1 MKTWKSIFKS
11 KQVRK
16 ECLYSF
22 LILMGIRLLATSP
35 TPGTNPD
42 YFKTLIHD
50 NSALTFIDAM
60 TGNGLSGMSIMA
72 LSITPYITASIM
84 VQLAGVIY
92 PHIHEMEKGMEDER
106 KRIHIITLVLGG
118 FVALMESSMIAISF
132 GKKGLLVSAKWYWI
146 LLVMLIWTAGSVVAS
161 LAGELIRKKY
171 DFNGS
176 SLILLFNILASYPS
190 DALSV
195 YQTMIS
201 EKQIAYKVIS
211 SILIVLFVIALF
223 AYTVCLQAAE
233 RRIPITHSQKIK
245 GASMKSTLPLKACPG
260 TVVPIIFASSIL
272 TFPSMIA
279 AFIGKENL
287 TALKFL
293 NTSYWF
299 QKENFYY
306 SIGAIFYIAMIIVIC
321 ATDSDRE
328 GDLIMDYLY
337 RYMQCKTPYSR
348 AIFYEQSQESFQ
360 KAFLP
365 ENLVSSTGRLSVI
378 ESGRARSTGDFI
390 VGMNLT
396 VACTLKY
403 PNNGVLSIGRVQT
416 AVLNMIVQRENEIHN
431 FKPTPYFVLQ
441 GKFATQKGI
450 QYIGTHVSQ
459 KIPNAQEAHK
469 LLSKLQNGS
478 HVGVIFNLNTE
489 QIKKKKPYLYD
500 LSTLQMDANK
510 KYGFSL
516 SKTLSLAQ
524 KLYENGYITYPR
536 TDSIYLPD
544 DMGEEM
550 QRTIDHL
557 MSLTVYSEYNT
568 GRRVDPLDR
577 HYFDSHKVSSHY
589 AIVPTPKAGMP
600 TGDEGKLYDLIARSV
615 ICMLFP
621 DAVFN
626 KTKFQTVVENEV
638 FETTGMTLV
647 SAGFLAVLG
656 VPKDKI
662 IPNVK
667 NGESVTADFE
677 ALKKET
683 EPPKRY
689 TDATLLNAMINC
701 GKTLEDE
708 ELRRLMAG
716 KPGERPL
723 GLGRPSSQ
731 ASIVQTLE
739 DRQYIEKKG
748 KTIIPT
754 TKGINLIA
762 CFPVQEL
769 KSAVMTAQWEKR
781 LDDIENGMD
790 SYESFLSDLQASV
803 RNWTDQVI
811 TAPINPILGA
821 GKEGKM
827 TDYTCPICGKK
838 MEEYLNMYGCSGHK
852 EKTCDFKV
860 PKKVCGVTLKA
871 ADLDSLF
878 KNGQTQTIKGFVS
891 KEKKKFNAR
900 LIVDRES
907 GKVKF
912 YFPPAEETE
921 LTCPFCNKSLK
932 KYDWGYACPDR
943 SGCGFHLGTNVC
955 KHELTED
962 EVRQIL
968 VDGRTANYISFVSK
982 KGNKFRAAI
991 VLDRD
996 SKQTKF
1002 ETEEW

>member
-1 MKTWKSIFKS
+1 MS
-11 KQVRK
+11 KIVCTYEDYDKMCEKFRIMRFQAEDYAPTLWDFSEYIEKNPAKYIDFLIWIDVTGITTEENKEARKMVRK
-16 ECLYSF
+16 F
-22 LILMGIRLLATSP
+22 L
-35 TPGTNPD
+35 
-42 YFKTLIHD
+42 
-50 NSALTFIDAM
+50 
-60 TGNGLSGMSIMA
+60 
-72 LSITPYITASIM
+72 
-84 VQLAGVIY
+84 
-92 PHIHEMEKGMEDER
+92 
-106 KRIHIITLVLGG
+106 
-118 FVALMESSMIAISF
+118 
-132 GKKGLLVSAKWYWI
+132 
-146 LLVMLIWTAGSVVAS
+146 
-161 LAGELIRKKY
+161 
-171 DFNGS
+171 
-176 SLILLFNILASYPS
+176 
-190 DALSV
+190 
-195 YQTMIS
+195 
-201 EKQIAYKVIS
+201 
-211 SILIVLFVIALF
+211 
-223 AYTVCLQAAE
+223 
-233 RRIPITHSQKIK
+233 
-245 GASMKSTLPLKACPG
+245 
-260 TVVPIIFASSIL
+260 
-272 TFPSMIA
+272 
-279 AFIGKENL
+279 
-287 TALKFL
+287 
-293 NTSYWF
+293 
-299 QKENFYY
+299 
-306 SIGAIFYIAMIIVIC
+306 
-321 ATDSDRE
+321 
-328 GDLIMDYLY
+328 
-337 RYMQCKTPYSR
+337 
-348 AIFYEQSQESFQ
+348 
-360 KAFLP
+360 
-365 ENLVSSTGRLSVI
+365 
-378 ESGRARSTGDFI
+378 
-390 VGMNLT
+390 
-396 VACTLKY
+396 
-403 PNNGVLSIGRVQT
+403 
-416 AVLNMIVQRENEIHN
+416 
-431 FKPTPYFVLQ
+431 
-441 GKFATQKGI
+441 
-450 QYIGTHVSQ
+450 
-459 KIPNAQEAHK
+459 
-469 LLSKLQNGS
+469 
-478 HVGVIFNLNTE
+478 
-489 QIKKKKPYLYD
+489 
-500 LSTLQMDANK
+500 MDANK

-536 TDSIYLPD
+536 TDSVYLPD

-667 NGESVTADFE
+667 NGEIVTADFE

-803 RNWTDQVI
+803 RNWTNQVI

-860 PKKVCGVTLKA
+860 PKKVCGVTLKT
-871 ADLDSLF
+871 ADLELLF
-878 KNGQTQTIKGFVS
+878 KEGQTQTIRGFVS

-921 LTCPFCNKSLK
+921 LICPFCNKSLK

>member
-1 MKTWKSIFKS
+1 
-11 KQVRK
+11 
-16 ECLYSF
+16 
-22 LILMGIRLLATSP
+22 
-35 TPGTNPD
+35 
-42 YFKTLIHD
+42 
-50 NSALTFIDAM
+50 
-60 TGNGLSGMSIMA
+60 
-72 LSITPYITASIM
+72 
-84 VQLAGVIY
+84 
-92 PHIHEMEKGMEDER
+92 
-106 KRIHIITLVLGG
+106 
-118 FVALMESSMIAISF
+118 MIAIY
-132 GKKGLLVSAKWYWI
+132 A
-146 LLVMLIWTAGSVVAS
+146 
-161 LAGELIRKKY
+161 
-171 DFNGS
+171 
-176 SLILLFNILASYPS
+176 
-190 DALSV
+190 
-195 YQTMIS
+195 
-201 EKQIAYKVIS
+201 EKPDMGTKIAA
-211 SILIVLFVIALF
+211 ALF
-223 AYTVCLQAAE
+223 GIPLENGVVVTFSQLEKYERQIKAQRTKNGYFKIRYQGQEAYVTWGYGHMCTLKELPDIDIRYQNWKN
-233 RRIPITHSQKIK
+233 IPLPYIPDHYELKLLGNNTKQYNVIK
-245 GASMKSTLPLKACPG
+245 NIFNKANH
-260 TVVPIIFASSIL
+260 I
-272 TFPSMIA
+272 
-279 AFIGKENL
+279 
-287 TALKFL
+287 
-293 NTSYWF
+293 
-299 QKENFYY
+299 
-306 SIGAIFYIAMIIVIC
+306 IC

-348 AIFYEQSQESFQ
+348 AIFYEQSRESFQ

-536 TDSIYLPD
+536 TDSVYLPD

-803 RNWTDQVI
+803 RNWTNQVI

>member
-1 MKTWKSIFKS
+1 MYPKFKEISLDTATWTVAFLGAIEERETKSKKPFCTFHLLDGAIAIIANLWNTEKKDIYKVQEKSVISVQLYKKLYNGVETYEVKEYQAAPDDAKLEDYLLTAPIPSQDMMDEIKSILS
-11 KQVRK
+11 KEISETELYPLVMEILDENADKLLYWAAAKTIHHNCYGGLLYHMLRMLKTAVILSRVYRFDK
-16 ECLYSF
+16 ELLYSAV
-22 LILMGIRLLATSP
+22 ILHDIGKLQELDTDATGVAEYTVDGNLFGHTLLAIEMIDRKNFENPTYPAEKIRLL
-35 TPGTNPD
+35 
-42 YFKTLIHD
+42 KH
-50 NSALTFIDAM
+50 
-60 TGNGLSGMSIMA
+60 
-72 LSITPYITASIM
+72 
-84 VQLAGVIY
+84 
-92 PHIHEMEKGMEDER
+92 
-106 KRIHIITLVLGG
+106 
-118 FVALMESSMIAISF
+118 
-132 GKKGLLVSAKWYWI
+132 
-146 LLVMLIWTAGSVVAS
+146 
-161 LAGELIRKKY
+161 
-171 DFNGS
+171 
-176 SLILLFNILASYPS
+176 
-190 DALSV
+190 
-195 YQTMIS
+195 
-201 EKQIAYKVIS
+201 
-211 SILIVLFVIALF
+211 
-223 AYTVCLQAAE
+223 C
-233 RRIPITHSQKIK
+233 
-245 GASMKSTLPLKACPG
+245 
-260 TVVPIIFASSIL
+260 
-272 TFPSMIA
+272 IA
-279 AFIGKENL
+279 AHHGQLE
-287 TALKFL
+287 
-293 NTSYWF
+293 
-299 QKENFYY
+299 
-306 SIGAIFYIAMIIVIC
+306 
-321 ATDSDRE
+321 
-328 GDLIMDYLY
+328 
-337 RYMQCKTPYSR
+337 YMQCKTPYSR

-536 TDSIYLPD
+536 TDSVYLPD

-803 RNWTDQVI
+803 RNWTNQVI

>member
-1 MKTWKSIFKS
+1 MYPKFKEISLDTATWTVAFLGAIEERETKSKKPFCTFHLLDGAIAIIANLWNTEKKDIYKVQEKSVISVQLYKKLYNGVETYEVKEYQAAPDDAKLEDYLLTAPIPSQDMMDEIKSILS
-11 KQVRK
+11 KEISETELYPLVMEILDENADKLLYWAAAKTIHHNCYGGLLYHMLRMLKTAVILSRVYRFDK
-16 ECLYSF
+16 ELLYSAV
-22 LILMGIRLLATSP
+22 ILHDIGKLQELDTDAT
-35 TPGTNPD
+35 
-42 YFKTLIHD
+42 
-50 NSALTFIDAM
+50 
-60 TGNGLSGMSIMA
+60 
-72 LSITPYITASIM
+72 
-84 VQLAGVIY
+84 GVA
-92 PHIHEMEKGMEDER
+92 E
-106 KRIHIITLVLGG
+106 
-118 FVALMESSMIAISF
+118 
-132 GKKGLLVSAKWYWI
+132 
-146 LLVMLIWTAGSVVAS
+146 
-161 LAGELIRKKY
+161 
-171 DFNGS
+171 
-176 SLILLFNILASYPS
+176 
-190 DALSV
+190 
-195 YQTMIS
+195 
-201 EKQIAYKVIS
+201 
-211 SILIVLFVIALF
+211 
-223 AYTVCLQAAE
+223 YTVDGNLFG
-233 RRIPITHSQKIK
+233 H
-245 GASMKSTLPLKACPG
+245 TLL
-260 TVVPIIFASSIL
+260 
-272 TFPSMIA
+272 
-279 AFIGKENL
+279 
-287 TALKFL
+287 
-293 NTSYWF
+293 
-299 QKENFYY
+299 
-306 SIGAIFYIAMIIVIC
+306 
-321 ATDSDRE
+321 
-328 GDLIMDYLY
+328 
-337 RYMQCKTPYSR
+337 
-348 AIFYEQSQESFQ
+348 
-360 KAFLP
+360 
-365 ENLVSSTGRLSVI
+365 
-378 ESGRARSTGDFI
+378 
-390 VGMNLT
+390 
-396 VACTLKY
+396 ACTLKY

-536 TDSIYLPD
+536 TDSVYLPD

-803 RNWTDQVI
+803 RNWTNQVI

-943 SGCGFHLGTNVC
+943 SGCGFHVGTNVC

>member
-1 MKTWKSIFKS
+1 
-11 KQVRK
+11 
-16 ECLYSF
+16 
-22 LILMGIRLLATSP
+22 
-35 TPGTNPD
+35 
-42 YFKTLIHD
+42 
-50 NSALTFIDAM
+50 
-60 TGNGLSGMSIMA
+60 
-72 LSITPYITASIM
+72 
-84 VQLAGVIY
+84 
-92 PHIHEMEKGMEDER
+92 
-106 KRIHIITLVLGG
+106 
-118 FVALMESSMIAISF
+118 MIAIY
-132 GKKGLLVSAKWYWI
+132 A
-146 LLVMLIWTAGSVVAS
+146 
-161 LAGELIRKKY
+161 
-171 DFNGS
+171 
-176 SLILLFNILASYPS
+176 
-190 DALSV
+190 
-195 YQTMIS
+195 
-201 EKQIAYKVIS
+201 EKPDMGTKIAA
-211 SILIVLFVIALF
+211 ALF
-223 AYTVCLQAAE
+223 GIPLENGVVVTFSQLEKYERQIKAQRTKNGYFKIRYQGQEAYVTWGYGHMCTLKELPDIDIRYQNWKN
-233 RRIPITHSQKIK
+233 IPLPYIPDHYELKLLGNNTKQYNVIK
-245 GASMKSTLPLKACPG
+245 NIFNKANH
-260 TVVPIIFASSIL
+260 I
-272 TFPSMIA
+272 
-279 AFIGKENL
+279 
-287 TALKFL
+287 
-293 NTSYWF
+293 
-299 QKENFYY
+299 
-306 SIGAIFYIAMIIVIC
+306 IC

-348 AIFYEQSQESFQ
+348 AIFHEQSQESFQ

-365 ENLVSSTGRLSVI
+365 ENLVSSTDRLSVI

-416 AVLNMIVQRENEIHN
+416 AVLNMIVQRENEIHD

-459 KIPNAQEAHK
+459 KIPNAQEAHE

-478 HVGVIFNLNTE
+478 HVGVISNLHTE

-536 TDSIYLPD
+536 TDSVYLPD

-615 ICMLFP
+615 IC
-621 DAVFN
+621 
-626 KTKFQTVVENEV
+626 
-638 FETTGMTLV
+638 
-647 SAGFLAVLG
+647 
-656 VPKDKI
+656 
-662 IPNVK
+662 
-667 NGESVTADFE
+667 
-677 ALKKET
+677 
-683 EPPKRY
+683 
-689 TDATLLNAMINC
+689 
-701 GKTLEDE
+701 
-708 ELRRLMAG
+708 AG

-803 RNWTDQVI
+803 RNWTNQVI

-891 KEKKKFNAR
+891 KEKKN
-900 LIVDRES
+900 LMH
-907 GKVKF
+907 G
-912 YFPPAEETE
+912 
-921 LTCPFCNKSLK
+921 
-932 KYDWGYACPDR
+932 
-943 SGCGFHLGTNVC
+943 
-955 KHELTED
+955 
-962 EVRQIL
+962 
-968 VDGRTANYISFVSK
+968 
-982 KGNKFRAAI
+982 
-991 VLDRD
+991 
-996 SKQTKF
+996 
-1002 ETEEW
+1002 